1 MNIVRAALTGL
12 LLAPAVAFAQGPVST
27 ASTTGLSGS
36 DPIDLA
42 WNVAINGGS
51 PFSAF
56 VLTRGPGWIGASASG
71 SLPGGSADQVLN
83 RFLYSYSTTF
93 NGAGNSGISYQ
104 CVRDDL
110 FASVILNGATVATAG
125 CDRYS
130 PTTTFTL
137 SGFNPGPNT
146 LTFNTSGNGV
156 TDGFMLDVTG
166 YSQSTSTVPEPG
178 SLALLA
184 TGLVSLVGVTKTRSK
199 RQARR

>member
-27 ASTTGLSGS
+27 GTTTGVSGGNA
-36 DPIDLA
+36 IDLA
-42 WNVAINGGS
+42 WNVAVDGGS

-56 VLTRGPGWIGASASG
+56 VLTRGPGWIGASPSG
-71 SLPGGSADQVLN
+71 SLPGGQADQVLN

-93 NGAGNSGISYQ
+93 NGDGNSGITYT

-110 FASVILNGATVATAG
+110 FASVVLNGATVATAG
-125 CDRYS
+125 CDRFS
-130 PTTTFTL
+130 PTSTFTL
-137 SGFNPGPNT
+137 SGFNSGSNT

-156 TDGFMLDVTG
+156 TDGFVLDVTG
-166 YSQSTSTVPEPG
+166 YTQSTSTVPEPG

-184 TGLVSLVGVTKTRSK
+184 TGLVSLVGVTRTRSTRK
-199 RQARR
+199 ARR